1 MEPPKAKGDVC
12 GHNELHHARI
22 RWHWHSHPI
31 FQDTSN
37 LSKNKS
43 LALGLCFLAGHE
55 RDTSDTSRQKKNRKK
70 FSFIPFAKINKSLQA
85 SSMGKERER
94 ELKDHKSSANL
105 VSAPVEDASGSAVL
119 EQRRGERRA
128 KTNPQVMMHRA
139 CFALHSMAIG
149 ACVTRAE
156 PHAAHHK
163 GSPWRHIT
171 RAEELA

>member
-12 GHNELHHARI
+12 GHNELHHACI

-85 SSMGKERER
+85 SSKGEKRER
-94 ELKDHKSSANL
+94 ES
-105 VSAPVEDASGSAVL
+105 
-119 EQRRGERRA
+119 
-128 KTNPQVMMHRA
+128 
-139 CFALHSMAIG
+139 
-149 ACVTRAE
+149 
-156 PHAAHHK
+156 
-163 GSPWRHIT
+163 
-171 RAEELA
+171 

>member
-1 MEPPKAKGDVC
+1 MEPPKVKGDVC
-12 GHNELHHARI
+12 GHNELHHACI

-55 RDTSDTSRQKKNRKK
+55 RDTSDTSRQKKRKK

-85 SSMGKERER
+85 SSKGKRERER

-105 VSAPVEDASGSAVL
+105 VSAPVEDASGSTGAAQGREASKDKPAGDDASCVL
-119 EQRRGERRA
+119 R
-128 KTNPQVMMHRA
+128 
-139 CFALHSMAIG
+139 FAFHG
-149 ACVTRAE
+149 D
-156 PHAAHHK
+156 
-163 GSPWRHIT
+163 WRV
-171 RAEELA
+171 RDAS